1 MIMSP
6 VDMIQEGIEE
16 KEIDRKKLTE
26 FLKEFEK
33 ELRLDDFNAIL
44 KKISE
49 QNSSEK
55 LRFLADIFSE
65 ILDDNILNHIN
76 TIPTRLFSGSDITE
90 LTIPSNITTIEENAF
105 RNCENLKKVIMPDE
119 TINIGEG
126 IFSGCSNL
134 EEVRLSEKLQQIP
147 NNAFQGCSSLKK
159 LFIPDSVK
167 RMGYGVFDNCN
178 PNIVIEMN
186 RGIDRRETPDDP
198 NPTALKTRKGT
209 ADFIMGHVKWL
220 NQ

>member
-33 ELRLDDFNAIL
+33 ELKSEDFNAIL

-55 LRFLADIFSE
+55 LRFFADIFSE

-76 TIPTRLFSGSDITE
+76 TIPTKLFSGSDITE
-90 LTIPSNITTIEENAF
+90 LIIPPNITTIEPKAF
-105 RNCENLKKVIMPDE
+105 QNCEKLKKVIMPDE
-119 TINIGEG
+119 TVNIGEG

-147 NNAFQGCSSLKK
+147 HNAFQGCSSLKK
-159 LFIPDSVK
+159 IFIPDSVK

-178 PNIVIEMN
+178 PDIVIEMN
-186 RGIDRRETPDDP
+186 RGIDRRETPDDK
-198 NPTALKTRKGT
+198 NPTAIKTRSGT
-209 ADFIMGHVKWL
+209 ANFVKEHVKWL